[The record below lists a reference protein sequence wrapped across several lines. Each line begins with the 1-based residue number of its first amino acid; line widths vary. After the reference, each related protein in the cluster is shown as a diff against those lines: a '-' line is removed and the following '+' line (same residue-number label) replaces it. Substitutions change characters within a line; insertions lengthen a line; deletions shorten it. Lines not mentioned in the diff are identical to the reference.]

1 MRKWS
6 LEALMVDG
14 QWRVEYRA
22 QKLERGFG
30 QAQKGDFGRTG
41 LGRL

>member
-14 QWRVEYRA
+14 QGRVEYGA
-22 QKLERGFG
+22 QKLRRGFG
-30 QAQKGDFGRTG
+30 QAQEGDFGRTG
-41 LGRL
+41 AGRL